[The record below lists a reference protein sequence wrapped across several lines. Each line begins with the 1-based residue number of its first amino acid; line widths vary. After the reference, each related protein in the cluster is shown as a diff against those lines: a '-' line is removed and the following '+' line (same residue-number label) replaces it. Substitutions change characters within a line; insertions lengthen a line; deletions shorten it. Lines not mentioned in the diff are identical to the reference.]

1 MVRDF
6 QCQVPRYRGRHWEY
20 QVLQSVEVDSVDD
33 RLVNAT
39 SPAALGLDCQ
49 LEYVYS
55 IGRKPNKS

>member
-1 MVRDF
+1 MISNVR
-6 QCQVPRYRGRHWEY
+6 YLGIEGGTGKYH
-20 QVLQSVEVDSVDD
+20 VLQLAEGYGVDD
-33 RLVNAT
+33 RLVNAP